1 MGLTTLGRSGTLAR
15 HAGGVAKN
23 GLEREEIMNEPHLVH
38 NRRKPRRS
46 RLAPITALLALTVLV
61 LVALQSAAASP
72 LRTSAFAKLA
82 SSGDNKPLCSS
93 HASLCADVY
102 DKQGNQYVGHDE
114 PSLLFKSGERG
125 SGNDMTYRIRLP
137 KDPQQQPRADGSG
150 STWNFEL
157 RPTFWFGLTLCD
169 TESAPEFTKKCTPD
183 SDRNDL
189 VATDPKRPDY
199 IGKHPGNAFMELQFY
214 GPGYVPQFE
223 GFGCTATQYC
233 AAMTIDSLGLDQN
246 RGVAN
251 TAACDNYLL
260 GGEEPIN
267 WAYITKSGV
276 SQAPA
281 DPLFTGTFDNPNF
294 AAVNPDVTKDLLMS
308 PGDWVTIHIHDTP
321 AGLRIDLVD
330 ETTHQSGSMTASLA
344 NGFAHV
350 LFTPNAS
357 TCTSAPYA
365 FHPEYSTANPR
376 GNTWSAHTYNV
387 AYSDEI
393 GHFEHCNALDANFN
407 CAVAGSDDPTL
418 DDDDVFCVPG
428 TDSLLVQINGCFASD
443 DDFDGPSYQRDW
455 PGTNPNPIVDQRL
468 HPEPLLFTSPTTGRG
483 HDFQK
488 IAFEADFPAI
498 EEDCDRTTGV
508 GCVSPPPGSEFY
520 PFFSTRTLGD
530 NSANFSPDFTAAAAP
545 DSSTNNKGNK
555 GSCIWQEGGDSIP
568 GTVQDFGGSAAAE
581 FGPILQTVFPA
592 AGFTTVLRYD
602 NFNSGDMPNRCTS
615 SNR

>member
-15 HAGGVAKN
+15 HAGGAAKN

-365 FHPEYSTANPR
+365 FHPEYNTANPR

-393 GHFEHCNALDANFN
+393 GHFEHCLQLNADFN
-407 CAVAGSDDPTL
+407 CAQAGSDDPGGL
-418 DDDDVFCVPG
+418 DDDDAFCVPG
-428 TDSLLVQINGCFASD
+428 SDSLVVHINGCFASD
-443 DDFDGPSYQRDW
+443 DDYDGPSYQNDW
-455 PGTNPNPIVDQRL
+455 PGTSRDPKQDQRV
-468 HPEPLLFTSPTTGRG
+468 HPEPVMFTSPTTKHG
-483 HDFQK
+483 HDYPT
-488 IAFEADFPAI
+488 IAFEADLPRI
-498 EEDCDRTTGV
+498 EAPDSGGICDRSTGAN
-508 GCVSPPPGSEFY
+508 CTNPPPGAAFY
-520 PFFSTRTLGD
+520 PFFTTTMDHGGCL
-530 NSANFSPDFTAAAAP
+530 
-545 DSSTNNKGNK
+545 
-555 GSCIWQEGGDSIP
+555 WQEGGNFLP
-568 GTVQDFGGSAAAE
+568 HTANHYGGSSAAE
-581 FGPILQTVFPA
+581 FGPLLLTVYPIP
-592 AGFTTVLRYD
+592 GGTTSRYN
-602 NFNSGDMPNRCTS
+602 NFNSGDIPNGCPS
-615 SNR
+615 GGPGPH